1 MVRGGS
7 KRPRSE
13 FLRLIPTLV
22 VDPVNSSEVIEPVSQ
37 AKSFCRVE
45 ATHWFLVTMDSAA
58 QASFFLFNSTLAGVF
73 VCSKRSNTVKGWPS
87 GHFAIRDQQLSSEG
101 FDHVCHCHPTQA
113 MPTTAKA
120 SELRNKPCRQFRR
133 MRLLGRFVPSPRI
146 FVRRSFSM
154 RLMKPI
160 TEDFKTV

>member
-13 FLRLIPTLV
+13 FLRLVPTLV
-22 VDPVNSSEVIEPVSQ
+22 VDPVNSREAIEPVSQ

-45 ATHWFLVTMDSAA
+45 ATHRFLVTMDSAA

-73 VCSKRSNTVKGWPS
+73 ACSKRSNTVKGWPS

-113 MPTTAKA
+113 TPATART

-133 MRLLGRFVPSPRI
+133 MRLLDRFVPSPQFRAEI
-146 FVRRSFSM
+146 ILM